1 MIRTPSLTWKF
12 QQVRYGTFPIWH
24 SQKAHS
30 KKGISHAS
38 HHFHSQGVTSFFSI
52 QVILSLHFLTGEMK
66 KEKKKKSEER
76 KVKTKKPQL
85 ASSASV
91 AAITSVLSAV
101 PLGMKDGRQCSAR
114 LNSQHQYLQQ
124 QQRMKE
130 KQSARVRKKPWAM
143 SF

>member
-1 MIRTPSLTWKF
+1 
-12 QQVRYGTFPIWH
+12 
-24 SQKAHS
+24 
-30 KKGISHAS
+30 
-38 HHFHSQGVTSFFSI
+38 VTSSFVLQGI
-52 QVILSLHFLTGEMK
+52 AHFEIPRGKRKTK
-66 KEKKKKSEER
+66 KEKKKKSEGKE
-76 KVKTKKPQL
+76 VKTKKPQL

-130 KQSARVRKKPWAM
+130 K
-143 SF
+143 